1 MKRSTKCILKSLATQ
16 CAIAILIVSGVITLI
31 TSINW
36 GAGQMSNAIAADS
49 QSNTPLAG
57 VLSLIGILTIG
68 GIGFYYG
75 TVKPCLIAEEEHK
88 KEV

>member
-1 MKRSTKCILKSLATQ
+1 MKRSTKCILKSLAIQ
-16 CAIAILIVSGVITLI
+16 CGIAVLIVSGVIALI
-31 TSINW
+31 GSINW

-49 QSNTPLAG
+49 QSNTPIAG
-57 VLSLIGILTIG
+57 ILSFIGILTIG

-75 TVKPCLIAEEEHK
+75 TIKPCLIEEREHK